1 MKQIKFNE
9 MRENTEEGETRLYR
23 ISNNNNGSA
32 HTHKKE
38 KKNRLLDL
46 YKLCG
51 NVVCSCTVHANEIE
65 VDRIRLIFPD

>member
-1 MKQIKFNE
+1 
-9 MRENTEEGETRLYR
+9 MRCAKIPKKEKPDYIE
-23 ISNNNNGSA
+23 SA
-32 HTHKKE
+32 ITTMAVHTHTQKE

-51 NVVCSCTVHANEIE
+51 NVVCSCTVHANKIE